1 MPHGP
6 VLCTIETMGIQTKR
20 TRNYWAFLWHAV
32 FLSITVT
39 FTEINTVIPAMILQ
53 VGGGEIHVGIVT
65 AIMIGVPLLTQLNFA
80 GFLHGKP
87 RKKPYLLLGINLRVL
102 SLAAIALTLI
112 AVSRFTVLQALLI
125 IYAELLLF
133 TVSGA
138 FAGLSYVDLVG
149 KSFDRE
155 GRRLF
160 FTRKQMISSFGILVS
175 ALAARQVLAM
185 MEYPR
190 NYFLLFLAAAVV
202 LLVATGGFW
211 MVHEEPGGAVK
222 GAGYLQTLK
231 SLPGVLKKDPN
242 LRTYLLFVNALGFH
256 VALMPFYVALARQ
269 RYFLDPALAGNL
281 LFFQIAGMVGSS
293 LIWPKLVGRAG
304 FKGVLRIWSALGVAL
319 PLLALGVSSLLPL
332 SFYLFL
338 FLFSG
343 AADSARKV
351 SQDAVIVELSTEENR
366 ILYTG
371 IIGTLN
377 ISIAV
382 FPIILG
388 GLISLVGYTPV
399 FLGVA
404 VMAAVSGLLLT
415 RLVCPVDLKEPPPEW
430 GQAS

>member
-1 MPHGP
+1 
-6 VLCTIETMGIQTKR
+6 
-20 TRNYWAFLWHAV
+20 
-32 FLSITVT
+32 
-39 FTEINTVIPAMILQ
+39 
-53 VGGGEIHVGIVT
+53 
-65 AIMIGVPLLTQLNFA
+65 
-80 GFLHGKP
+80 
-87 RKKPYLLLGINLRVL
+87 
-102 SLAAIALTLI
+102 
-112 AVSRFTVLQALLI
+112 
-125 IYAELLLF
+125 
-133 TVSGA
+133 
-138 FAGLSYVDLVG
+138 
-149 KSFDRE
+149 
-155 GRRLF
+155 
-160 FTRKQMISSFGILVS
+160 
-175 ALAARQVLAM
+175 VLAM

>member
-1 MPHGP
+1 
-6 VLCTIETMGIQTKR
+6 
-20 TRNYWAFLWHAV
+20 
-32 FLSITVT
+32 
-39 FTEINTVIPAMILQ
+39 
-53 VGGGEIHVGIVT
+53 
-65 AIMIGVPLLTQLNFA
+65 
-80 GFLHGKP
+80 
-87 RKKPYLLLGINLRVL
+87 
-102 SLAAIALTLI
+102 
-112 AVSRFTVLQALLI
+112 
-125 IYAELLLF
+125 
-133 TVSGA
+133 
-138 FAGLSYVDLVG
+138 
-149 KSFDRE
+149 
-155 GRRLF
+155 
-160 FTRKQMISSFGILVS
+160 
-175 ALAARQVLAM
+175 
-185 MEYPR
+185 
-190 NYFLLFLAAAVV
+190 
-202 LLVATGGFW
+202 
-211 MVHEEPGGAVK
+211 
-222 GAGYLQTLK
+222 LK